1 MKITEV
7 LKRKGRILS
16 FEVFPPKTTDKFDT
30 VREATEAIASLS
42 PDFMSVTYGAGGSGS
57 RFTLEIAANI
67 QNKYSVPVIHHL
79 TCVGMSKEEIDN
91 RLTAMKVCG
100 LENILALRGDI
111 PKEATPAEWAYKHAN
126 ELARHIRKT
135 GDFCIGGACYPDGHP
150 ESPTPEDD
158 IDFLSL
164 KVAAGCDY
172 LTTQLFF
179 DNSVYYNFVE
189 KCSRARIGVPIV
201 AGIMPI
207 TGIRQFERTALL
219 SGSPIPDELL
229 LAAEK
234 YSDDPASFTLAG
246 MEFAKAQINDLFSQ
260 GVKAV
265 HVYTMNNPS
274 VATEIYNQ
282 FKTNIVGD
290 DKND

>member
-1 MKITEV
+1 MKITDV
-7 LKRKGRILS
+7 LNRKEKTLS

-30 VREATEAIASLS
+30 VRDATEKIAALR

-111 PKEATPAEWAYKHAN
+111 PKDSNSSEWAYKHAN
-126 ELARHIRKT
+126 ELARHIRKM

-179 DNSVYYNFVE
+179 DNSLYYNFVE
-189 KCSRARIGVPIV
+189 KCTSARIHVPII

-219 SGSPIPDELL
+219 AGSPIPGKLL
-229 LAAEK
+229 DAADK
-234 YSDDPASFTLAG
+234 YANDPDSFTKAG
-246 MEFAKAQINDLFSQ
+246 MEFAKSQIYNLFAK

-265 HVYTMNNPS
+265 HIYTMNNPA
-274 VATEIYNQ
+274 VAKEIYDD

-290 DKND
+290 NK